1 MELCRKRQRSALFYW
16 KANPNIYQT
25 GEIKFNKRDK
35 KMVVKREKITN
46 KKVAGTGVHNIKFNK
61 KKAVVAGIVIVL
73 AALAVFI
80 ALRFIDISKKGITVA
95 EAAKL
100 ISYAGCDSTELAGIE
115 GGEGYWYEPYMDY
128 IGENGY
134 LSGKKPLEKVFY
146 SDVRKLVDAVGADKN
161 QIDVNLN
168 KFGVISKEDFINV
181 YMQLLPTFEYGN
193 EVKQIEAGIAGT
205 PSNISKTGEWTAC
218 TTEGSFSFKG
228 LILDDKIDKSVLLVV
243 RGKEILSVVKVVS
256 DDVIY
261 RNIWVKHSE
270 GNDLYTNIYGAD
282 RTFYVENL
290 SESVSQVLSDIRVAG
305 GQVQQVNIKT
315 DTIGGKVLSVSPEYV
330 EIEKYGKVSL
340 DDYFKIYDISNDF
353 QIKDYTDIIVG
364 YSLQDFVVAEGKICG
379 AIISESLKADNIR
392 VLVKTTG
399 YKDTLHD
406 KVIVTGTDDYKVS
419 YGDVTEHKLGG
430 EVLELDT
437 SSTQLAEG
445 RIIIE
450 PESTGQIKVLN
461 VERSQGNPEY
471 EGRIEVSVCD
481 NRLVIVN
488 DINIEKYLK
497 RVVPSEMPASFGTE
511 ALKVQAVCA
520 RSYAYRQLT
529 NSHYGRYGAHVDD
542 STQYQVYNNTKEQES
557 SNSAI
562 TQTRGVVLQYNGEV
576 VQTYYYSTSCGTG
589 TDVSVWGTAAENYP
603 YFVSRD
609 IGSVERNLDLTK
621 EETFAEFIKNT
632 YDTDYDS
639 KYALYR
645 WNIYQT
651 VGELSASF
659 NSKLEAQY
667 KSTPNKILTM
677 QKDGKFVSKSISDVG
692 NIQDIIVN
700 SRVCGGAA
708 VSVTVVGSAAT
719 VRIESESC
727 IRAMF
732 GNASVVLTTQSDKR
746 NTDKLPS
753 AFCIFEKVYEGNTL
767 KGFKITGGGYG
778 HGIGMSQN
786 AVKGMVDAGKKYDE
800 ILQFFYPGTAL
811 LK

>member
-1 MELCRKRQRSALFYW
+1 
-16 KANPNIYQT
+16 
-25 GEIKFNKRDK
+25 
-35 KMVVKREKITN
+35 MVVKKEKITN
-46 KKVAGTGVHNIKFNK
+46 KTAAKKKIHSIKFNK
-61 KKAVVAGIVIVL
+61 KKAVIAVVAMMFAV
-73 AALAVFI
+73 AAVFI
-80 ALRFIDISKKGITVA
+80 ALKFADIGKKGITVA

-100 ISYAGCDSTELAGIE
+100 ISYAGCDSAELAEAE

-128 IGENGY
+128 IEENEY
-134 LSGKKPLEKVFY
+134 FSGKRPLQKVFY
-146 SDVRKLVDAVGADKN
+146 SDVRKLVEAVGADRS

-168 KFGVISKEDFINV
+168 RLGVISKEDFINV
-181 YMQLLPTFEYGN
+181 YMQLVSSFEYG
-193 EVKQIEAGIAGT
+193 EQIKQIEAGIAGT

-243 RGKEILSVVKVVS
+243 RGSEILSVVKVVS
-256 DDVIY
+256 DEVTY
-261 RNIWVKHSE
+261 RNIWVKYSE
-270 GNDLYTNIYGAD
+270 GNELYTNIYGAD
-282 RTFYVENL
+282 RTFIVENL
-290 SESVSQVLSDIRVAG
+290 SESVSQVLSDIQMKA
-305 GQVQQVNIKT
+305 GQVQQINIKT
-315 DTIGGKVLSVSPEYV
+315 DTIGGKVLSVSPQYV
-330 EIEKYGKVSL
+330 EIEKYGKVNL
-340 DDYFKIYDISNDF
+340 DEYFKIYDISNDF

-392 VLVKTTG
+392 VLIKTTG
-399 YKDTLHD
+399 HTDIFHD
-406 KVIVTGTDDYKVS
+406 KVTVTGTGDYKVT

-437 SSTQLAEG
+437 SSAQLAEG

-542 STQYQVYNNTKEQES
+542 STQYQVYNNTNEKES
-557 SNSAI
+557 SNLAI

-609 IGSVERNLDLTK
+609 IGSVERNLDLTN
-621 EETFAEFIKNT
+621 EATFSEFIKNR

-651 VGELSASF
+651 AGELSASF

-667 KSTPNKILTM
+667 NSTPNKVLTM
-677 QKDGKFVSKSISDVG
+677 QKDGRFVSKSISNVG

-700 SRVCGGAA
+700 RRVCGGAA

-719 VRIESESC
+719 VKIESESC

-732 GNASVVLTTQSDKR
+732 GNAAVVLTTQSDTR

-753 AFCIFEKVYEGNTL
+753 AFCIFEKVYEGNAL

-786 AVKGMVDAGKKYDE
+786 AVKGMVDSGKKYDE
-800 ILQFFYPGTAL
+800 ILQFFYPGTSL
-811 LK
+811 FK

>member
-1 MELCRKRQRSALFYW
+1 MAV
-16 KANPNIYQT
+16 
-25 GEIKFNKRDK
+25 K
-35 KMVVKREKITN
+35 KERITN
-46 KKVAGTGVHNIKFNK
+46 KKASEKKIHNIKFNK
-61 KKAVVAGIVIVL
+61 KKAIIAAAVAVL
-73 AALAVFI
+73 ALAAVFV
-80 ALRFIDISKKGITVA
+80 ALRFVDIGKKGITVA

-100 ISYAGCDSTELAGIE
+100 ISYAGCDITELAGAE
-115 GGEGYWYEPYMDY
+115 GEEGYWYEPYMDY
-128 IGENGY
+128 IEENGY
-134 LSGKKPLEKVFY
+134 LSGKKPLQKVFY
-146 SDVRKLVDAVGADKN
+146 SDVRKLVEAVGADRSK
-161 QIDVNLN
+161 IDVNLN
-168 KFGVISKEDFINV
+168 RLGVISKEDFVRV
-181 YMQLLPTFEYGN
+181 YMQLVSVFEYGA
-193 EVKQIEAGIAGT
+193 EVEQIEAGIAGT

-228 LILDDKIDKSVLLVV
+228 LILDDKIDKNVLLVV
-243 RGKEILSVVKVVS
+243 RGSEILSVVKVVS
-256 DDVIY
+256 DEVTY
-261 RNIWVKHSE
+261 RNIWVKYSE
-270 GNDLYTNIYGAD
+270 GNELYTNIYGAD

-290 SESVSQVLSDIRVAG
+290 SESVSQVLSDIRVKAG
-305 GQVQQVNIKT
+305 RVQQVNIKT
-315 DTIGGKVLSVSPEYV
+315 DTIGGKVLSVSPQYV
-330 EIEKYGKVSL
+330 EIEKYGKVNL
-340 DDYFKIYDISNDF
+340 DEYFKIYDISNDF

-399 YKDTLHD
+399 HKDIFHD
-406 KVIVTGTDDYKVS
+406 KVTVTGTDDYKVS

-437 SSTQLAEG
+437 SSAQLAEG

-542 STQYQVYNNTKEQES
+542 STQYQVYNNTNEHEN
-557 SNSAI
+557 SNVAI

-589 TDVSVWGTAAENYP
+589 TDVSVWGTAAESYP

-609 IGSVERNLDLTK
+609 IGSVERNLDLTN
-621 EETFAEFIKNT
+621 EATFSEFIKNK

-677 QKDGKFVSKSISDVG
+677 QADGKFVSKSISNVG

-700 SRVCGGAA
+700 RRVCGGAA

-719 VRIESESC
+719 VKIESESC

-732 GNASVVLTTQSDKR
+732 GNVAVVLTTQSDTR

-800 ILQFFYPGTAL
+800 IIQFFYPGTSL
-811 LK
+811 FK